1 MKINGLTIVV
11 CEGATP
17 VEVCD
22 VREVHEENVYEED
35 ISEEDVRKVVWEIR
49 EVPQNVDIRVT
60 AATVSPIEGGY
71 CLQIWGHDVTPA
83 CSLSIPHLSLP
94 VRRFSINTSPCR
106 LIVSVVFY
114 PS

>member
-1 MKINGLTIVV
+1 MKINELTIVV

-35 ISEEDVRKVVWEIR
+35 ISEKNVRKVVWEIR

-83 CSLSIPHLSLP
+83 CSLSIPHLSLL
-94 VRRFSINTSPCR
+94 VRQFSINTSPCW
-106 LIVSVVFY
+106 LSVSVVFY